1 MNAGGT
7 TAALWSALLLAFTTG
22 VVVSPHCIAMCGG
35 FVAAY
40 SLPIAKGQ
48 AGTAGIKAA
57 LNARLLAAHLV
68 YNSGRLTTYALIGGL
83 MGLLGS
89 FVEVSGRLLGVQ
101 GLASALAGAFMILL
115 GLSLGRWIPR
125 VRWLQPAWTG
135 GLRRLAET
143 GERLASRATGLGGYF
158 SLGLL
163 LGLMPC
169 GPLYAMQI
177 SAAGTGSRSQ
187 GALTLLAFGL
197 GTVPALFGIGLLS
210 TILGRQLPHRVFK
223 AAAVLVIVL
232 GVITLLRGLAM
243 LGLVPHVG
251 LW

>member
-1 MNAGGT
+1 MSAGGT
-7 TAALWSALLLAFTTG
+7 VEPLWGALALAFTTG
-22 VVVSPHCIAMCGG
+22 LVVSPHCVGMCGG

-40 SLPIAKGQ
+40 SLPIARRQ
-48 AGTAGIKAA
+48 AGAGGVVRVFKP
-57 LNARLLAAHLV
+57 RLLAAHLL
-68 YNSGRLTTYALIGGL
+68 YNAGRLTTYALIGGL

-101 GLASALAGAFMILL
+101 GLASILAGAFMILL
-115 GLSLGRWIPR
+115 GLSLGHWLPR

-135 GLRRLAET
+135 GLRRLVEA
-143 GERLASRATGLGGYF
+143 GERLASRSSGLGSYL

-177 SAAGTGSRSQ
+177 GAAGTGGWPQ

-197 GTVPALFGIGLLS
+197 GTVPALFGVGLLS
-210 TILGRQLPHRVFK
+210 TILGGQLPHQVFK
-223 AAAVLVIVL
+223 VAAILVIVL
-232 GVITLLRGLAM
+232 GVLTLMRGLAM
-243 LGLVPHVG
+243 LGLVPHAG